1 MPRTYGASSK
11 SCGKTY
17 VRYFSLDGK
26 YKHITAGK
34 LKEIEQAHGRK
45 PIPLFI
51 KPSWSDDTSA
61 VTTVKVA
68 PPMDMGFDISAT
80 VPGRFEVVDVPP
92 DSNAEKAGIQVGD
105 LIRGVKELDPAE
117 KHAFY
122 TVTGGDDMPD
132 YERAYFDPDGQ
143 PFMEVWKAL
152 NSKGESGETV
162 LVIERRKKNNAKKR
176 KTTES
181 LPVGRVV

>member
-1 MPRTYGASSK
+1 MAEEMQQERSWAMLPVGWTAVPRTYGASSK

-17 VRYFSLDGK
+17 VRYFSLDSK

-68 PPMDMGFDISAT
+68 PPMDVGFDISAT
-80 VPGRFEVVDVPP
+80 VPGRFG
-92 DSNAEKAGIQVGD
+92 NYRKN
-105 LIRGVKELDPAE
+105 
-117 KHAFY
+117 
-122 TVTGGDDMPD
+122 GG
-132 YERAYFDPDGQ
+132 FL
-143 PFMEVWKAL
+143 K
-152 NSKGESGETV
+152 
-162 LVIERRKKNNAKKR
+162 
-176 KTTES
+176 
-181 LPVGRVV
+181 